1 MPPSGNDSTA
11 HIMGYD
17 LLQTIKQPADL
28 RGLSYDQLNTLAGEI
43 REKLIETVSA
53 NGGHLASNLGTVELT
68 IAMHRCFRS
77 PEDKFVFDVG
87 HQTYTHKLLTGRYDR
102 FDTLRQ
108 EGGLSGFPYPPES
121 EHDVFFCGHSSTS
134 ISSAYGI
141 SIAEKINERDH
152 YTVAVIGDGAFTGG
166 LAYEAMNNAG
176 RTKNAKLI
184 VILNDNNMSISPNVG
199 AVSRYLSV
207 IRNSKKYFHLKA
219 GVERAVNK
227 VPIVGKSLSSSM
239 FRLKTDLKDKIYNS
253 NMFEDLGFRYMGP
266 VDGHNIRSL
275 CEVLE
280 EAKHIGSPVLVN
292 VQTVKGK
299 GYELAE
305 KDPSVFHGVPKFDP
319 ETGEPLNKGKTNFSD
334 EFGRCLCDLASKDR
348 RVCAITAAMSLGTGL
363 SEFCERFP
371 ERFFDVGIAEEH
383 AVVFAEGLSKGGMIP
398 FFVVYST
405 FLQRCYDQLIHD
417 AALQKQK
424 MILAIDRAGFVGED
438 GETHQGLFDV
448 AFMNTISG
456 FTIYSPTTYAELR
469 HDVAH
474 AVYKDHNVIAIRY
487 PRGGEPTLP
496 DDFVPTYDAFD
507 TYGCGDADVALV
519 TYGSIFANAC
529 RAQKELERQG
539 KRVKVLKLN
548 RIKPIDRSVT
558 ELLKDCRSIF
568 FFEEGVRDG
577 GVGEKLALLLME
589 AGYKGDYHLTAVDYC
604 FVKQGT
610 IPSLLRQHG
619 LDAEGMIKTVGSA
632 FDG

>member
-1 MPPSGNDSTA
+1 MANEMS
-11 HIMGYD
+11 YE
-17 LLQTIKQPADL
+17 LLKDIKQPSDL
-28 RGLSYDQLNTLAGEI
+28 RGMNYEQLNDLAGEI

-68 IAMHRCFRS
+68 IAMHRCFDS
-77 PEDKFVFDVG
+77 PKDKFVFDVG
-87 HQTYTHKLLTGRYDR
+87 HQTYTHKLLTGR
-102 FDTLRQ
+102 FDQFSTLRQ
-108 EGGLSGFPYPPES
+108 EGGISGFPYPPES
-121 EHDVFFCGHSSTS
+121 EHDVFFSGHSSTS

-141 SIAEKINERDH
+141 SIAEQINERDH

-166 LAYEAMNNAG
+166 LAFEAMNNAG
-176 RTKNAKLI
+176 RTKDAKLI
-184 VILNDNNMSISPNVG
+184 VILNDNNMSISQNVG
-199 AVSRYLSV
+199 SVSRYLSV
-207 IRNSKKYFHLKA
+207 IRNSRKYFRLKA
-219 GVERAVNK
+219 GVERAINRI
-227 VPIVGKSLSSSM
+227 PLIGKSLSNSI
-239 FRLKTDLKDKIYNS
+239 FRLKTSLKDRIYNS

-266 VDGHNIRSL
+266 VDGHNIKSL
-275 CEVLE
+275 CDVLE
-280 EAKHIGSPVLVN
+280 EAKHIGGPVVVN

-305 KDPSVFHGVPKFDP
+305 KDPCVFHGISKFDP

-334 EFGRCLCDLASKDR
+334 EFGRSLCDLASKDR
-348 RVCAITAAMSLGTGL
+348 RICAITAAMSLGTGL

-383 AVVFAEGLSKGGMIP
+383 AVVFAEGLAKGGMIP

-424 MILAIDRAGFVGED
+424 MIIAVDRAGFVGED
-438 GETHQGLFDV
+438 GETHQGIFDV
-448 AFMNTISG
+448 AFMNTISD
-456 FTIYSPTTYAELR
+456 FTIYSPTTYEELR
-469 HDVAH
+469 RDVAR
-474 AVYKDHNVIAIRY
+474 AVYKDRNVIAIRY
-487 PRGGEPTLP
+487 PRGSEPALP
-496 DDFVPTYDAFD
+496 ADFVPTYDAFD
-507 TYGCGDADVALV
+507 TYGCDDADVVIA

-529 RAQKELERQG
+529 AAQKALEEQG

-548 RIKPIDRSVT
+548 RIKPIDGSVI
-558 ELLKDCRSIF
+558 ELLKGSRSIF

-577 GVGEKLALLLME
+577 GVGEKIALLLME

-610 IPSLLRQHG
+610 IPSILKRHG
-619 LDAEGMIKTVGSA
+619 LDAESMIKTVGSA

>member
-1 MPPSGNDSTA
+1 
-11 HIMGYD
+11 MGYD
-17 LLQTIKQPADL
+17 LLKKIKQPSDIQSM
-28 RGLSYDQLNTLAGEI
+28 SYEQLDELAVEI
-43 REKLIETVSA
+43 RQKLVETVSA

-68 IAMHRCFRS
+68 IAMHRCFHS
-77 PEDKFVFDVG
+77 PQDKFVFDVG
-87 HQTYTHKLLTGRYDR
+87 HQSYTHKLLTGR
-102 FDTLRQ
+102 FEQFATLRQ
-108 EGGLSGFPYPPES
+108 EGGISGFPYPPES
-121 EHDVFFCGHSSTS
+121 EHDVFFTGHSSTS

-141 SIAEKINERDH
+141 SVAEKINERDN

-176 RTKNAKLI
+176 RTQKAKLI
-184 VILNDNNMSISPNVG
+184 VILNDNNMSISKNVG
-199 AVSRYLSV
+199 SVSKYLSV
-207 IRNSKKYFHLKA
+207 MRNSKRYFHLKA
-219 GVERAVNK
+219 GVERALNHI
-227 VPIVGKSLSSSM
+227 PFVGKSLSSCV
-239 FRLKTDLKDKIYNS
+239 FRLKTKIKNKIYNS

-266 VDGHNIRSL
+266 VDGHNIKSL

-280 EAKHIGSPVLVN
+280 ESKRIGSPVLVN

-305 KDPSVFHGVPKFDP
+305 KEPSVFHGISKFDP
-319 ETGEPLNKGKTNFSD
+319 ETGETLSRGVSNFSD

-363 SEFCERFP
+363 SEFCSRFP

-383 AVVFAEGLSKGGMIP
+383 AVVFSSGLSKGGMIP

-438 GETHQGLFDV
+438 GETHQGVFDV
-448 AFMNTISG
+448 AFMNTISD
-456 FTIYSPTTYAELR
+456 FTIYSPTTYEELR

-474 AVYKDHNVIAIRY
+474 AVYKDKNVIAVRY
-487 PRGGEPTLP
+487 PRGGEPGLP
-496 DDFVPTYDAFD
+496 EDFVPTYDAYD
-507 TYGCGDADVALV
+507 VYGCEDADVTIV
-519 TYGSIFANAC
+519 TYGRIFANAC
-529 RAQKELERQG
+529 AAQKALEAQG
-539 KRVKVLKLN
+539 KRVRVLKLN
-548 RIKPIDRSVT
+548 KIKPIEGSVI
-558 ELLKDCRSIF
+558 EIIKNSREIF

-589 AGYKGDYHLTAVDYC
+589 AQYKGGYHLTAVDYC
-604 FVKQGT
+604 FVRLGSV
-610 IPSLLRQHG
+610 PSILKKHG
-619 LDAEGMIKTVGSA
+619 LDAESMEKTVGSA
-632 FDG
+632 WNG